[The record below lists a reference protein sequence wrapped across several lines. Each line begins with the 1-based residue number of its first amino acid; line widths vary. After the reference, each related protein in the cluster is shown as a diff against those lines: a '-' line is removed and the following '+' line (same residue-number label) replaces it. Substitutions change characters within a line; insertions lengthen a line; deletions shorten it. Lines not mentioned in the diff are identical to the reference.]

1 MAAGLAAAH
10 GLEKDVP
17 REKKTRREKKR
28 GEKRA
33 LKNPFPREETDDPG
47 RPPRAGVCGGGFGGL
62 ATMGALVRTL
72 LEFEF

>member
-47 RPPRAGVCGGGFGGL
+47 RPPRPGVWGWIWRPPYIGSSS
-62 ATMGALVRTL
+62 
-72 LEFEF
+72 